1 MRVAYFQPIGGASGD
16 MLLGALVDAGAPL
29 DRVRS
34 HLAQLNL
41 TGYRLEAAEET
52 RCEVRGLHLKV
63 HLEDAARRSPGELL
77 HLVESSGLDARIKA
91 QAAAVLRALWQA
103 EERVHGW
110 MPPES
115 DDGTAAGPPP
125 ELPELEELG
134 SIDTLVDVVGVCA
147 ALRELGVEQVFAA
160 PLLLGEPAPPRRP
173 GGYSN
178 PAPATLE
185 LLAAAAAP
193 VAAASPLHQG
203 AGELTTPTG
212 AALLTTL
219 AEFRQPP
226 LRLQRIGVGLG
237 TRNPAAFPNALRV
250 WLGELSPPP
259 PAGDM
264 GGYGQSDTA
273 PPPMN
278 VGGYSQS
285 DTAPPS
291 MDVGGY
297 GQSDTDEDGPPG
309 RLPIFRPADVA
320 LLETNLDDATGVLLG
335 YVMEGLFA
343 LGALDVW
350 HTPIQM
356 KKHRPGVLLSV
367 LAPPE
372 LETAAVQ
379 FILRETTTL
388 GVRVRR
394 ADRYVAQRESRSIEL
409 PAGRVSVK
417 VKLLDSVAVS
427 AAPEPDDCRRLA
439 QQTGRPFQ
447 EIYQQAAEAARR
459 ALLP

>member
-1 MRVAYFQPIGGASGD
+1 MCMAFFQPIGGASGD

-29 DRVRS
+29 DRVRQ

-41 TGYRLEAAEET
+41 GGYRLEAAEEI

-63 HLEDAARRSPGELL
+63 HLEDTARRSPGELL
-77 HLVESSGLDARIKA
+77 HIVESSGLDDRIKE
-91 QAAAVLRALWQA
+91 QSAAVLRALWQA
-103 EERVHGW
+103 EERVHGAL
-110 MPPES
+110 S
-115 DDGTAAGPPP
+115 DEP
-125 ELPELEELG
+125 PELEELG

-147 ALRELGVEQVFAA
+147 ALGELQVEQVYAA

-173 GGYSN
+173 GGYAN

-219 AEFRQPP
+219 AEFRQPAA
-226 LRLQRIGVGLG
+226 RLQRIGVGLG

-250 WLGELSPPP
+250 WLGELLPQSAGPPS
-259 PAGDM
+259 ADI
-264 GGYGQSDTA
+264 S
-273 PPPMN
+273 
-278 VGGYSQS
+278 GYSQPDS
-285 DTAPPS
+285 GEYVQADI
-291 MDVGGY
+291 GEY
-297 GQSDTDEDGPPG
+297 GQPG
-309 RLPIFRPADVA
+309 RLPIFRPADVV
-320 LLETNLDDATGVLLG
+320 LLETNLDDATGVMLG
-335 YVMEGLFA
+335 YVLEGLFA

-356 KKHRPGVLLSV
+356 KKNRPGVLLSA
-367 LAPPE
+367 LTPPE
-372 LETAAVQ
+372 LETAAVE

-394 ADRYVAQRESRSIEL
+394 ADRYVAQRESRSIDT

-417 VKLLDSVAVS
+417 VKLLDGAAVG

-447 EIYQQAAEAARR
+447 EIYQQAAEIARR
-459 ALLP
+459 QLIPSAQGDMRQGD